1 MPLAW
6 SAILQILWKAKPRKK
21 RTMLYP
27 TVAAALKFQKDDYL
41 YSAEAGLQELHNKE
55 VWRFIM
61 NAPHAN
67 SYLRYLLIC

>member
-1 MPLAW
+1 
-6 SAILQILWKAKPRKK
+6 
-21 RTMLYP
+21 MLYP